1 MYQAR
6 AVAPLKG
13 MTFLVVGVD
22 RRSLTPWH
30 RNVLARELDEATRL
44 ARIRAAADGIALVI
58 AAVIGPGGAVL
69 ATSGSDGLVAA
80 A

>member
-1 MYQAR
+1 
-6 AVAPLKG
+6 
-13 MTFLVVGVD
+13 MTFLIVGVD

-30 RNVLARELDEATRL
+30 RNVLARESGEAARL
-44 ARIRAAADGIALVI
+44 ALARAAADGIALVI

-69 ATSGSDGLVAA
+69 PARTSDGSVAA

>member
-1 MYQAR
+1 
-6 AVAPLKG
+6 
-13 MTFLVVGVD
+13 MTFLIVGVD

-30 RNVLARELDEATRL
+30 RNVLAPDQGEATRL
-44 ARIRAAADGIALVI
+44 ARIRAAADGIALVV

-69 ATSGSDGLVAA
+69 ATKASDDLVAA